1 VLAAGGGDGTSYGM
15 QKIAPCLWFDRN
27 CEEAVNFYLTVF
39 PNSKIT
45 TLKRYPADIQVGPM
59 KDMAGK
65 VLTAIFEL
73 NGYQFQAL
81 DGGPMFTINPSVSF
95 FVNFDPS
102 RMPDA
107 AAVLDAMWARL
118 SDGGTALM
126 PLQAYPFS
134 KRYGW
139 VQDRFGVS
147 WQLMLTNP
155 EGEPRPEII
164 PSQLF
169 TGAVCGK
176 AEEALRLYAS
186 LFGGTLGN
194 VVRYPQG
201 MEPNKEGSAMFA
213 EAKLFDQWFA
223 AMDSAAGH
231 TFGFNEA
238 ISYNVE
244 CEDQAEVDRY
254 WSALTAGGGADSM
267 CGWLKDRFG
276 FSWQIVPKRLGALLS
291 DPDKGRADRALKAML
306 GMRKL
311 DIAALERA
319 ASG

>member
-1 VLAAGGGDGTSYGM
+1 M

-27 CEEAVNFYLTVF
+27 CEEAVNFYCATF

-45 TLKRYPADIQVGPM
+45 TLKRYPSDMQVGPM
-59 KDMAGK
+59 KDMAHQ

-73 NGYQFQAL
+73 NGFQFQAL

-102 RMPDA
+102 RMPNA
-107 AAVLDAMWARL
+107 AADLDAMWAKL
-118 SDGGTALM
+118 ADGGTALM
-126 PLQAYPFS
+126 PLQEYPFS

-139 VQDRFGVS
+139 LQDRFGLS

-155 EGEPRPEII
+155 EGEPRPEVI

-176 AEEALRLYAS
+176 AEEALRFYVS
-186 LFGGTLGN
+186 VFGDGKLGT
-194 VVRYPQG
+194 VARYPKG
-201 MEPNKEGSAMFA
+201 MEPNKEGTAMFA
-213 EAKLFDQWFA
+213 EARLFDQWFA
-223 AMDSAAGH
+223 AMDSAADH
-231 TFGFNEA
+231 KFGFNEA
-238 ISYNVE
+238 VSYSVE

-254 WSALTAGGGADSM
+254 WSALTADGGAESM
-267 CGWLKDRFG
+267 CGWLKDKFG
-276 FSWQIVPKRLGALLS
+276 LSWQIVPKRLGTLLS

-306 GMRKL
+306 EMRKL
-311 DIAALERA
+311 DIDALERA
-319 ASG
+319 ANA

>member
-1 VLAAGGGDGTSYGM
+1 M

-39 PNSKIT
+39 PNSKIDM
-45 TLKRYPADIQVGPM
+45 LKRYPADVQVGPM
-59 KDMAGK
+59 KDMAGQ
-65 VLTAIFEL
+65 VLTAIFDL
-73 NGYQFQAL
+73 NGFQFQAL
-81 DGGPMFTINPSVSF
+81 DGGPLFKINPSVSF

-102 RMPDA
+102 RMPNA
-107 AAVLDAMWARL
+107 AADLDAMWAKL

-155 EGEPRPEII
+155 DGEPRPAII

-176 AEEALRLYAS
+176 AEEALTFYVS
-186 LFGGTLGN
+186 LFKHGKLGT
-194 VVRYPQG
+194 VARYPKG
-201 MEPNKEGSAMFA
+201 MAPNKEGTAMVA
-213 EAKLFDQWFA
+213 EARLFDLWFA

-231 TFGFNEA
+231 EFGFNEA
-238 ISYNVE
+238 VSYSVE
-244 CEDQAEVDRY
+244 CEDQGEVDRY
-254 WSALTAGGGADSM
+254 WSALTADGGAESM

-276 FSWQIVPKRLGALLS
+276 FSWQIVPKRLGELLS
-291 DPDKGRADRALKAML
+291 DPDKGRADRALLAML
-306 GMRKL
+306 KMKKL
-311 DIAALERA
+311 DIEALERA
-319 ASG
+319 ADG